1 MGPSFGSGVTVLGA
15 NVLGRLLNCLA
26 WDIAL
31 KTRMAPRK
39 APSKAA
45 WLHYSSV
52 EPSLLHK
59 LECMYCREDTPFVY
73 PLYIPFLY
81 PFGARAT
88 QKQKMT

>member
-39 APSKAA
+39 APSKAT

-59 LECMYCREDTPFVY
+59 LECMYCLRTVRGGKRTLNNVVILIKIEHGMEKT
-73 PLYIPFLY
+73 
-81 PFGARAT
+81 
-88 QKQKMT
+88 